1 MPRLLAIL
9 AAATAIAAFVFSGL
23 AFGQAPRPAQPA
35 APAGAANVTAGK
47 IAFVDLM
54 KFQQNSKKVKAQA
67 DKLRQFQEGKRDALE
82 QKGKEIQEMEEK
94 LRKQGPMLKEE
105 TRKDLEK
112 TLQIRMIE
120 IREAEKS
127 AKSDLEREARE
138 IDRIVMEDL
147 KKVVSGLRSER
158 QYMFIVNSGALLS
171 ADDTLDITD
180 EVVKRYD
187 AMAASAAPK
196 PAATPAPATRPAPA
210 ATKAA
215 PPAKGR

>member
-9 AAATAIAAFVFSGL
+9 AAATAVAAFVFSGL

-35 APAGAANVTAGK
+35 APAAAASVTTGK
-47 IAFVDLM
+47 IAFVDVM
-54 KFQQNSKKVKAQA
+54 KFQQNSKKVKALA
-67 DKLRQFQEGKRDALE
+67 DKLRQLQEGKREALE

-127 AKSDLEREARE
+127 AKGELEREGRE
-138 IDRIVMEDL
+138 TERIVMEDL
-147 KKVVSGLRSER
+147 KKVVSGLRNEK
-158 QYMFIVNSGALLS
+158 QYMFIVNSFALLS
-171 ADDTLDITD
+171 ADDALDITD

-187 AMAASAAPK
+187 AMTASAAPK
-196 PAATPAPATRPAPA
+196 PAAPKPA
-210 ATKAA
+210 APPAKPA